1 MYYFPLHP
9 NLSDV
14 NGKIVIYFIF
24 YFSNGIKSLF
34 RHGNVLKSHR
44 LYDTPIKKNFINKDA

>member
-14 NGKIVIYFIF
+14 NGKIVIYFILD
-24 YFSNGIKSLF
+24 FSNGIKSLF
-34 RHGNVLKSHR
+34 RHGKVLKSHR